1 MKGLTNP
8 PSPLAHKYPANSI
21 GRLMEAPVAVF
32 QPELS
37 VAAATEMIR
46 TLARERFF
54 TYAYIVDEAGVLQGV
69 VTMRDLLLSE
79 KDQPLSAVMLRNPF
93 VLRADMPLM
102 DAMKLTLNKH
112 FPSYPVCD
120 ANGVLVGIAR
130 GATIFEQEA
139 IEISAQAGRMVGVE
153 REERIATPLVQSL
166 KFRHPWLQFNLL
178 TAFVAAAVVGVFES
192 TIEKIVVLAVFLPVM
207 AGQSGNT
214 GCQALAVALRGLT
227 LGEIK
232 EGDTKKLVNKE
243 AMLGLANGAM
253 VGLTAGLGMFCYATM
268 QGTPQSPIV
277 LGVIVF
283 LGMVGSC
290 MISGISGVLVPTT
303 LKRLGADPATASSI
317 FLTTATDVAS
327 MGIFLGLAAM
337 WFGR

>member
-1 MKGLTNP
+1 MKGFTNP
-8 PSPLAHKYPANSI
+8 PSPLAHKFPERSI

-32 QPELS
+32 PPDLT
-37 VAAATEMIR
+37 VAAATETIR
-46 TLARERFF
+46 VLARERFF
-54 TYAYIVDEAGVLQGV
+54 TYAYIVNDAGVLQGV

-79 KDQPLSAVMLRNPF
+79 KDKPLADVMLRDPF
-93 VLRADMPLM
+93 VLRANTPLM
-102 DAMKLTLNKH
+102 DAMKQTVNKH

-120 ANGVLVGIAR
+120 EHGVLVGIAR

-139 IEISAQAGRMVGVE
+139 IEISAQAGSMVGVE
-153 REERIATPLVQSL
+153 KEERTNTPLVQSL

-178 TAFVAAAVVGVFES
+178 TAFIAAAVVGVFEG
-192 TIEKIVVLAVFLPVM
+192 TIEKIVVLAVFLPVL

-232 EGDTKKLVNKE
+232 DGDTKMLVRKE
-243 AMLGLANGAM
+243 ATLGLANGLM

-268 QGTPQSPIV
+268 QGTPQSPVVLGLIV
-277 LGVIVF
+277 LVA
-283 LGMVGSC
+283 MTGSC
-290 MISGISGVLVPTT
+290 VVSGVSGVLVPTT

-327 MGIFLGLAAM
+327 MGIFLGLATL